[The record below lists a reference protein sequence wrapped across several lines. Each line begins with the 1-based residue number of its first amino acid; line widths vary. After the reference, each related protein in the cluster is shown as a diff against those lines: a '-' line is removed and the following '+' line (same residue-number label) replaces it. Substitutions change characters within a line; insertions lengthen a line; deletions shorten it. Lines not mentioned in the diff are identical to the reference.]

1 MFLLQHSSQVPGVK
15 GSIPAGYP
23 DPNYAT
29 TDLVIVNSSNI
40 YSFIELNSN
49 MLREALLADPLF
61 TCNVLGLIVSDKEA
75 KKGKGK
81 K

>member
-1 MFLLQHSSQVPGVK
+1 MFLLRHSSEVPGVPSTIK
-15 GSIPAGYP
+15 AGYP
-23 DPNYAT
+23 DPSYSSA
-29 TDLVIVNSSNI
+29 DLVIVNSTNI

-61 TCNVLGLIVSDKEA
+61 TYSVLGLTVSDKA
-75 KKGKGK
+75 QKKGNK